1 MAFIPNCTYGGKK
14 RNVIVFGGTGYLGG
28 EIVKDLAAHNYDV
41 TACSRG
47 KRQSINTVPGVKYIC
62 ADKNNEADMQKI
74 FLDQY
79 DIVIDSV
86 PSLKAVA
93 YIYKY
98 AKRLK
103 HYLHCSSVALYT
115 PLPYVP
121 CDENAPYEGKL
132 FPNGSEKIDTDR
144 EVMRLFHEKGFP
156 ATVIRS
162 AYICSPGCYPLDN
175 LGDRRKDFVLDIAS
189 GAPLD
194 VVNDG
199 QALIQPIH
207 VYDLAVSF
215 RLAVENRA
223 KAAGECYNIA
233 QEKAVTLDRYFT
245 IMGET
250 FGKTLELHHL
260 SVPEMKAKYGEK
272 VDEFW
277 LRFHAMHMCFTME
290 KANKDLGYK
299 PHQTTEEVIE
309 NTLLWAFDQCKK
321 S

>member
-1 MAFIPNCTYGGKK
+1 MIVPNCTYGGKK
-14 RNVIVFGGTGYLGG
+14 MKVIVFGGTGYLGG
-28 EIVKDLAAHNYDV
+28 EIVRDLVAHNYDV

-47 KRQSINTVPGVKYIC
+47 KRGMERPVDGAKYIV
-62 ADKNNEADMQKI
+62 ADKSNEEDMRKI
-74 FLDQY
+74 FMEQY
-79 DIVIDSV
+79 DIVIDSIPKMKTIEYV
-86 PSLKAVA
+86 F
-93 YIYKY
+93 KY
-98 AKRLK
+98 ARRLK

-115 PLPYVP
+115 PLPYIP
-121 CDENAPYEGKL
+121 CDENAPYEGTL

-144 EVMRLFHEKGFP
+144 ECMRLFHEKGFP
-156 ATVIRS
+156 ATSIRS

-175 LGDRRKDFVLDIAS
+175 IGDRRKDFALDIAS

-207 VYDLAVSF
+207 VFDLATSF
-215 RLAVENRA
+215 RLAMENRE
-223 KAAGECYNIA
+223 KAVGECYNIA

-250 FGKTLELHHL
+250 FGKKLLLNHL
-260 SVPEMKAKYGEK
+260 SVPEMKAKYGDK

-277 LRFHAMHMCFTME
+277 MRFHAMHMCFTME
-290 KANKDLGYK
+290 KARRDLGYK

-309 NTLLWAFDQCKK
+309 NTILWAFDQCKK
-321 S
+321 G

>member
-1 MAFIPNCTYGGKK
+1 MIIPNCIYGGKK
-14 RNVIVFGGTGYLGG
+14 MKAIVFGGTGYLGG
-28 EIVKDLAAHNYDV
+28 GIVRDLVAHSYDV

-47 KRQSINTVPGVKYIC
+47 KRFTNERVEGAKYII
-62 ADKNNEADMQKI
+62 ADKNNEEDMRKI
-74 FLDQY
+74 FMDQY

-86 PSLKAVA
+86 PTMHSVSYVA
-93 YIYKY
+93 KY

-115 PLPYVP
+115 PLPYIP
-121 CDENAPYEGKL
+121 CDENAPFEGRL

-175 LGDRRKDFVLDIAS
+175 LGDRRSDFALDIAS

-199 QALIQPIH
+199 QALVQPIH

-215 RLAVENRA
+215 RLAMENRTITV
-223 KAAGECYNIA
+223 GECYNIA
-233 QEKAVTLDRYFT
+233 QEKAVTLDRYFS
-245 IMGET
+245 IMGEA
-250 FGKTLELHHL
+250 FGKKLELHHL
-260 SVPEMKAKYGEK
+260 SVGEMKAKYGEK

-290 KANKDLGYK
+290 KAYRDLGYK
-299 PHQTTEEVIE
+299 PHLTTEEVIE
-309 NTLLWAFDQCKK
+309 NTILWAYDQCKK
-321 S
+321 K